1 MIIFKF
7 LLLGDVFKFKYLS
20 KRANSIYFFVG
31 KEKELFFLIDSAR
44 KIFDIDE
51 YYEKFQFFLIEKL
64 SFDLKKKFS
73 FSKYLYLRSSLEE
86 ISREMTISNILFHL
100 FYCPRSIFSKSD
112 CLNCSRLFLKKELE
126 VSFEFFEN
134 FNILSYLDSD
144 EKEIQE
150 FEFDIFWNNDQQKTV
165 INSDI
170 RRCLNTFIVQYNKQF
185 LLLFLEIQFRIFSN
199 FFHSLSKTF
208 SNEKEE
214 RILFM
219 KLAIYFVR
227 KFALYIL
234 HSIRLLDLNNL
245 FEEIEF
251 DQFKFLKV
259 INRKYKEE
267 LRRKYES

>member
-7 LLLGDVFKFKYLS
+7 LLLKDVFKFKFLS
-20 KRANSIYFFVG
+20 RRANSIYFFAG
-31 KEKELFFLIDSAR
+31 KELLFLINNSK
-44 KIFDIDE
+44 KIFDVDD
-51 YYEKFQFFLIEKL
+51 YYEKFQFFFIEKFA
-64 SFDLKKKFS
+64 FDLKEKFS

-86 ISREMTISNILFHL
+86 ISREITISNILFHL

-134 FNILSYLDSD
+134 FDILSYLDSD

-150 FEFDIFWNNDQQKTV
+150 FEFSIFWNNDQQKTV

-170 RRCLNTFIVQYNKQF
+170 KRCLNTFIIQYSKQF
-185 LLLFLEIQFRIFSN
+185 LLLILEIQFRVFSN

-219 KLAIYFVR
+219 KISINYVR

-234 HSIRLLDLNNL
+234 HNINLVDLNNL

-259 INRKYKEE
+259 INKKYKEA
-267 LRRKYES
+267 LIKKYEG

>member
-7 LLLGDVFKFKYLS
+7 LLLKDVFKFKFLS
-20 KRANSIYFFVG
+20 RRANSIYFFAG
-31 KEKELFFLIDSAR
+31 KELLFLINHSK
-44 KIFDIDE
+44 KIFDVDD
-51 YYEKFQFFLIEKL
+51 YYEKFQFFFIEKFA
-64 SFDLKKKFS
+64 FDLKEKFS

-86 ISREMTISNILFHL
+86 ISREMTISNIMFHL

-112 CLNCSRLFLKKELE
+112 CLNCSRLFFKKELE
-126 VSFEFFEN
+126 VSFKFFEN

>member
-31 KEKELFFLIDSAR
+31 KEKELFFLIDTAK
-44 KIFDIDE
+44 KIFDIDD
-51 YYEKFQFFLIEKL
+51 YYEKFQIFFIEKL
-64 SFDLKKKFS
+64 AFDLKKKFS
-73 FSKYLYLRSSLEE
+73 FSKYLYVRSSLEE
-86 ISREMTISNILFHL
+86 ISREITVSNILFHL
-100 FYCPRSIFSKSD
+100 FYCPRSIFAKNE

-126 VSFEFFEN
+126 VSFEN

-150 FEFDIFWNNDQQKTV
+150 FEFNIFWNNDQQKTV
-165 INSDI
+165 ISSDI
-170 RRCLNTFIVQYNKQF
+170 KRCLNTFIIQYSKQF
-185 LLLFLEIQFRIFSN
+185 LLLFLEIQFRVFLN

-219 KLAIYFVR
+219 KSSIYFVR

-234 HSIRLLDLNNL
+234 HSIRLIDLNNL

-259 INRKYKEE
+259 INKKYKEE
-267 LRRKYES
+267 LNRRYES

>member
-20 KRANSIYFFVG
+20 KRANSIYFFIG
-31 KEKELFFLIDSAR
+31 KEKELFFLIDTA
-44 KIFDIDE
+44 KNFFDIDD
-51 YYEKFQFFLIEKL
+51 YYEKFQIFFIEKL
-64 SFDLKKKFS
+64 AFDLKKKFS
-73 FSKYLYLRSSLEE
+73 FSKYLYVRSSLEE
-86 ISREMTISNILFHL
+86 ISREVTVSNILFHL
-100 FYCPRSIFSKSD
+100 FYCPRSIFAKNE

-126 VSFEFFEN
+126 VSFEN

-150 FEFDIFWNNDQQKTV
+150 FEFNIFWNNDQQKTV
-165 INSDI
+165 ISSDI
-170 RRCLNTFIVQYNKQF
+170 KRCLNTFIIQYSKQF
-185 LLLFLEIQFRIFSN
+185 LLLFLEIQFRVFLN

-219 KLAIYFVR
+219 KSSIYFVR

-234 HSIRLLDLNNL
+234 HSIRLIDLNNL

-259 INRKYKEE
+259 INKKYKEE
-267 LRRKYES
+267 LNRRYES

>member
-31 KEKELFFLIDSAR
+31 KEKELFFLIDTAK
-44 KIFDIDE
+44 KIFDIDD
-51 YYEKFQFFLIEKL
+51 YYEKFQFFFIEKL
-64 SFDLKKKFS
+64 AFDLKKKFS
-73 FSKYLYLRSSLEE
+73 FSKYLYVRSSLEE
-86 ISREMTISNILFHL
+86 ISREITVSNILFHL
-100 FYCPRSIFSKSD
+100 FYCPRSIFAKNE

-126 VSFEFFEN
+126 VSFEN

-150 FEFDIFWNNDQQKTV
+150 FEFNIFWNNDQQKTV
-165 INSDI
+165 ISSDI
-170 RRCLNTFIVQYNKQF
+170 KRCLNTFIIQYSKQF
-185 LLLFLEIQFRIFSN
+185 LLLILEIQFRVFSN

-214 RILFM
+214 KILFM
-219 KLAIYFVR
+219 KLSIYYVR

-234 HSIRLLDLNNL
+234 HNINLVDLNNL

-259 INRKYKEE
+259 INKKYKEE
-267 LRRKYES
+267 LNRRYES

>member
-1 MIIFKF
+1 M
-7 LLLGDVFKFKYLS
+7 
-20 KRANSIYFFVG
+20 
-31 KEKELFFLIDSAR
+31 
-44 KIFDIDE
+44 
-51 YYEKFQFFLIEKL
+51 
-64 SFDLKKKFS
+64 
-73 FSKYLYLRSSLEE
+73 
-86 ISREMTISNILFHL
+86 
-100 FYCPRSIFSKSD
+100 FYCPRSIFAKNE
-112 CLNCSRLFLKKELE
+112 CLNCSRLLLKKELE
-126 VSFEFFEN
+126 VSFEYFEN

-150 FEFDIFWNNDQQKTV
+150 FEFDIFWNNDQQKIV

>member
-31 KEKELFFLIDSAR
+31 KEKELFFLIDTA
-44 KIFDIDE
+44 KKTFDIDD
-51 YYEKFQFFLIEKL
+51 YYEKFQIFFIEKL
-64 SFDLKKKFS
+64 AFDLKKKFS
-73 FSKYLYLRSSLEE
+73 FSKYLYVRSSLEE
-86 ISREMTISNILFHL
+86 ISREITVSNILFHL
-100 FYCPRSIFSKSD
+100 FYCPRSIFAKNE

-126 VSFEFFEN
+126 VSFEN

-150 FEFDIFWNNDQQKTV
+150 FEFNIFWNNDQQKTV
-165 INSDI
+165 ISSDI
-170 RRCLNTFIVQYNKQF
+170 KRCLNTFIIQYSKQF
-185 LLLFLEIQFRIFSN
+185 LLLFLESQFRVFLN
-199 FFHSLSKTF
+199 FFHSLSKIF

-219 KLAIYFVR
+219 KSSIYFVR

-234 HSIRLLDLNNL
+234 HSIRLIDLNNL

-259 INRKYKEE
+259 INKKYKEE
-267 LRRKYES
+267 LNRRYES

>member
-31 KEKELFFLIDSAR
+31 KEKELFFLIDTA
-44 KIFDIDE
+44 KKFFDIDD
-51 YYEKFQFFLIEKL
+51 YYEKFQFFFIEKL
-64 SFDLKKKFS
+64 AFDLKKKFS
-73 FSKYLYLRSSLEE
+73 FSKYLYVRSSLEE
-86 ISREMTISNILFHL
+86 ISREITVSNILFHL
-100 FYCPRSIFSKSD
+100 FYCPRSIFAKNE

-126 VSFEFFEN
+126 VSFEN

-150 FEFDIFWNNDQQKTV
+150 FEFNIFWNNDQQKTV
-165 INSDI
+165 ISSDI
-170 RRCLNTFIVQYNKQF
+170 KRCLNTFIIQYSKQF
-185 LLLFLEIQFRIFSN
+185 LLLILEIQFRVFSN

-219 KLAIYFVR
+219 KLSIYYVR

-234 HSIRLLDLNNL
+234 HNINLVDLNNL

-259 INRKYKEE
+259 INKKYKEE
-267 LRRKYES
+267 LIKRYEG

>member
-7 LLLGDVFKFKYLS
+7 ILLGDVFKFKYLS

-86 ISREMTISNILFHL
+86 ISRETTVSNTLFHL
-100 FYCPRSIFSKSD
+100 FYCPRSIFAKNE

-126 VSFEFFEN
+126 VSFEYFEN

>member
-1 MIIFKF
+1 M
-7 LLLGDVFKFKYLS
+7 
-20 KRANSIYFFVG
+20 
-31 KEKELFFLIDSAR
+31 
-44 KIFDIDE
+44 
-51 YYEKFQFFLIEKL
+51 
-64 SFDLKKKFS
+64 
-73 FSKYLYLRSSLEE
+73 
-86 ISREMTISNILFHL
+86 
-100 FYCPRSIFSKSD
+100 FYCPRSIFAKNE

-126 VSFEFFEN
+126 VSFEN

-150 FEFDIFWNNDQQKTV
+150 FEFNIFWNNDQQKTV
-165 INSDI
+165 ISSDI
-170 RRCLNTFIVQYNKQF
+170 KRCLNTFIIQYSKQF
-185 LLLFLEIQFRIFSN
+185 LLLILEIQFRIFSN

-219 KLAIYFVR
+219 KSSIYFVR

-234 HSIRLLDLNNL
+234 HSIRLIDLNNL

-259 INRKYKEE
+259 INKKYKEE
-267 LRRKYES
+267 LNRRYES

>member
-86 ISREMTISNILFHL
+86 ISRETTVSNTLFHL
-100 FYCPRSIFSKSD
+100 FYCPRSIFAKNE

-126 VSFEFFEN
+126 VSFEYFEN

-219 KLAIYFVR
+219 KIAIYFVR
-227 KFALYIL
+227 KFTLYIL

>member
-86 ISREMTISNILFHL
+86 ISRETTVSNTLFHL
-100 FYCPRSIFSKSD
+100 FYCPRSIFAKNE

-126 VSFEFFEN
+126 VSFEYFEN

-185 LLLFLEIQFRIFSN
+185 LLFLEIQFRIFSN

-227 KFALYIL
+227 EFALYIL

>member
-20 KRANSIYFFVG
+20 KRANSIYFFIG
-31 KEKELFFLIDSAR
+31 KEKELFFLIDTAK
-44 KIFDIDE
+44 KIFDIDD
-51 YYEKFQFFLIEKL
+51 YYEKFQFFFIEKL
-64 SFDLKKKFS
+64 AFDLKKKFS
-73 FSKYLYLRSSLEE
+73 FSKDLYVRSSLKE
-86 ISREMTISNILFHL
+86 ISREITVSNILFHL
-100 FYCPRSIFSKSD
+100 FYCPRSIFAKNE

-126 VSFEFFEN
+126 VSFEN

-150 FEFDIFWNNDQQKTV
+150 FEFNIFWNNDQQKTV
-165 INSDI
+165 ISSDI
-170 RRCLNTFIVQYNKQF
+170 KRCLNTFIIQYSKQF
-185 LLLFLEIQFRIFSN
+185 LLLFLEIQFRVFLN

-219 KLAIYFVR
+219 KSCIYFVR

-234 HSIRLLDLNNL
+234 HSIRLIDLNNL

-259 INRKYKEE
+259 INKKYKEE
-267 LRRKYES
+267 LNRRYES

>member
-1 MIIFKF
+1 M
-7 LLLGDVFKFKYLS
+7 
-20 KRANSIYFFVG
+20 
-31 KEKELFFLIDSAR
+31 FLINTSK
-44 KIFDIDE
+44 KIFDVDD
-51 YYEKFQFFLIEKL
+51 YYEKFQFFFIEKFA
-64 SFDLKKKFS
+64 FDLKEKFS

-86 ISREMTISNILFHL
+86 ISREITISNILFHL

-112 CLNCSRLFLKKELE
+112 CLNCSRLILKKELE

-150 FEFDIFWNNDQQKTV
+150 FEFNIFWNNEQQKTV

-170 RRCLNTFIVQYNKQF
+170 KRCLNTFIIQYSKQF
-185 LLLFLEIQFRIFSN
+185 LLLILEIQFRVFSN
-199 FFHSLSKTF
+199 FFYFLSKTF

-219 KLAIYFVR
+219 KLSIYYVR
-227 KFALYIL
+227 KFALYIVHNINL
-234 HSIRLLDLNNL
+234 VDLNNL

-259 INRKYKEE
+259 INKKYKEE
-267 LRRKYES
+267 ILKRYED

>member
-86 ISREMTISNILFHL
+86 ISRETTVSNTLFHL
-100 FYCPRSIFSKSD
+100 FYCPRSIFAKNE
-112 CLNCSRLFLKKELE
+112 CLNCSRLYLKKELE
-126 VSFEFFEN
+126 VSFEYFEN

>member
-1 MIIFKF
+1 M
-7 LLLGDVFKFKYLS
+7 
-20 KRANSIYFFVG
+20 
-31 KEKELFFLIDSAR
+31 FLINTSK
-44 KIFDIDE
+44 KIFDVDD
-51 YYEKFQFFLIEKL
+51 YYEKFQFFFIEKFA
-64 SFDLKKKFS
+64 FDLKEKFS

-86 ISREMTISNILFHL
+86 ISREITISNILFHL

-150 FEFDIFWNNDQQKTV
+150 FEFNIFWNNDQQKTV

-170 RRCLNTFIVQYNKQF
+170 KRCLNTFIIQYSKQF
-185 LLLFLEIQFRIFSN
+185 LLLILEIQFRVFSN
-199 FFHSLSKTF
+199 FFHFLSKTF

-219 KLAIYFVR
+219 KLSIYYVR
-227 KFALYIL
+227 KFALYIVHNINL
-234 HSIRLLDLNNL
+234 VDLNNL

-259 INRKYKEE
+259 INKKYKEE
-267 LRRKYES
+267 ILKRYED

>member
-1 MIIFKF
+1 MFLSLSIF
-7 LLLGDVFKFKYLS
+7 L
-20 KRANSIYFFVG
+20 
-31 KEKELFFLIDSAR
+31 KELIQFTFSLEKKKNFFFLIDTAK
-44 KIFDIDE
+44 KIFDIDD
-51 YYEKFQFFLIEKL
+51 YYEKFQFFFIEKL
-64 SFDLKKKFS
+64 AFDLKKKFS
-73 FSKYLYLRSSLEE
+73 FSKYLYVRSSLEE
-86 ISREMTISNILFHL
+86 ISSEITVSNILFHL
-100 FYCPRSIFSKSD
+100 FYCPRSIFAKNE

-126 VSFEFFEN
+126 VSFEN

-150 FEFDIFWNNDQQKTV
+150 FEFNIFWNNDQQKTV
-165 INSDI
+165 ISSDI
-170 RRCLNTFIVQYNKQF
+170 KRCLNTFIIQYSKQF
-185 LLLFLEIQFRIFSN
+185 LLLFLEIKFRVFLN

-219 KLAIYFVR
+219 KSSIYFVR

-234 HSIRLLDLNNL
+234 HSIRLIDLNNL

-259 INRKYKEE
+259 INKKYKEE
-267 LRRKYES
+267 LNRRYES

>member
-1 MIIFKF
+1 MIILKF

-31 KEKELFFLIDSAR
+31 KEKELFFLIDTAK
-44 KIFDIDE
+44 KIFDIDD
-51 YYEKFQFFLIEKL
+51 YYEKFQFFFIEKL
-64 SFDLKKKFS
+64 AFDLKKKFS
-73 FSKYLYLRSSLEE
+73 FSKYLYVRSSLEE
-86 ISREMTISNILFHL
+86 ISREITVSNILFHL
-100 FYCPRSIFSKSD
+100 FYCPRSIFAKNE

-126 VSFEFFEN
+126 VSFEN

-150 FEFDIFWNNDQQKTV
+150 FEFNIFWNNDQQKTV
-165 INSDI
+165 ISSDI
-170 RRCLNTFIVQYNKQF
+170 KRCLNTFIIQYSKQF
-185 LLLFLEIQFRIFSN
+185 LLLFLEIQFRVFLN

-214 RILFM
+214 RILLM
-219 KLAIYFVR
+219 KSSIYFVR

-234 HSIRLLDLNNL
+234 HSIRLIDLNNL
-245 FEEIEF
+245 FEEMEF

-259 INRKYKEE
+259 INKKCKEE
-267 LRRKYES
+267 LNRRYES

>member
-1 MIIFKF
+1 M
-7 LLLGDVFKFKYLS
+7 
-20 KRANSIYFFVG
+20 
-31 KEKELFFLIDSAR
+31 
-44 KIFDIDE
+44 
-51 YYEKFQFFLIEKL
+51 
-64 SFDLKKKFS
+64 
-73 FSKYLYLRSSLEE
+73 
-86 ISREMTISNILFHL
+86 
-100 FYCPRSIFSKSD
+100 FYCPRTIFAKND
-112 CLNCSRLFLKKELE
+112 CLDCSRLFLKKEIE
-126 VSFEFFEN
+126 VSLEYFEE
-134 FNILSYLDSD
+134 FNILSYLESD

-150 FEFDIFWNNDQQKTV
+150 FEFNIFWSNDQQKSV

-170 RRCLNTFIVQYNKQF
+170 KRCLNVSIIQYSKQF
-185 LLLFLEIQFRIFSN
+185 LLLFIEIQNRIFFN